1 MEESQELLASAD
13 LAFNP
18 YDKRDKLVRD
28 CIISGQYNIGYVN
41 DMLYACKQPQLGLFV
56 KD

>member
-1 MEESQELLASAD
+1 MLASAD

-28 CIISGQYNIGYVN
+28 CILSGQYDVGQVN
-41 DMLYACKQPQLGLFV
+41 EMLYACKQVQLGSFF